1 MANVFDTN
9 DIRTT
14 GLTVEGRAVIS
25 GASNTIILEV
35 TGASGT
41 NLQVIDDPASD
52 LIWSLSGTS
61 GYLFDVYED
70 RIDTSVPINSS
81 GTTTFQPSHWEKLV
95 DFNTIT
101 IHFTSVGKN
110 ADYWVREITNEYFQ
124 IGTSTDEIDCFYIV
138 HAERIDVPKI
148 TVIYKPL

>member
-41 NLQVIDDPASD
+41 NLQVIDDPTSD

-70 RIDTSVPINSS
+70 RIESSVPINSS
-81 GTTTFQPSHWEKLV
+81 GTTTFTSINVVGELV
-95 DFNTIT
+95 AGSKSFDIELWRVLNMRFIKEVEPQVVSC
-101 IHFTSVGKN
+101 IFQVIGKN
-110 ADYWVREITNEYFQ
+110 
-124 IGTSTDEIDCFYIV
+124 
-138 HAERIDVPKI
+138 
-148 TVIYKPL
+148 